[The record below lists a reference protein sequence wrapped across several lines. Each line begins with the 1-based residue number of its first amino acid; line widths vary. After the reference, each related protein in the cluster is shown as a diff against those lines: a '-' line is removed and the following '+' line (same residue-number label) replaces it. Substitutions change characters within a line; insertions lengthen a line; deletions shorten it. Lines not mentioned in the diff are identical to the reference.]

1 MFLDPSHCDSIFV
14 ALDVDVIAPVV
25 PGQEK
30 HLIRHHRIRIF
41 EYKAL
46 SPLVCVKGCWP
57 KHLTMKTRSIMIG
70 AKPVKLSGNRT
81 VRMQSHPLT
90 VVREINA
97 GRQRDEAQVD
107 LILVVLLKAK
117 EAA

>member
-1 MFLDPSHCDSIFV
+1 
-14 ALDVDVIAPVV
+14 
-25 PGQEK
+25 
-30 HLIRHHRIRIF
+30 
-41 EYKAL
+41 
-46 SPLVCVKGCWP
+46 
-57 KHLTMKTRSIMIG
+57 MIG
-70 AKPVKLSGNRT
+70 AKPIKLSGNRA